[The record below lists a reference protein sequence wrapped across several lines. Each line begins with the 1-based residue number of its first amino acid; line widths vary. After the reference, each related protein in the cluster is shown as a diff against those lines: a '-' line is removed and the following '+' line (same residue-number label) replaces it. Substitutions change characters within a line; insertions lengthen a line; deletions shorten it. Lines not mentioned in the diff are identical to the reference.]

1 MDLKHADS
9 IYKKFLKDIRDKGT
23 LKGDRT
29 GTGTISLF
37 GPQMEFDLSYG
48 FPALTTKKVPLRV
61 MSEELFF
68 FLRGDTDL
76 KSLID
81 KNVKIWTDDGY
92 RFALEHGYEGTK
104 EEFIECVKEEGFSL
118 GPIYGAQWRSWKRLV
133 YVPSKID
140 EAAGMAIT
148 GGHYKRED
156 IDQLNDTIQKMRV
169 NPDDR
174 RLIVNA
180 WNPAEI
186 PHMALPPCHVFFQ
199 YYIADGKVSCK
210 MYQRSADAFLGV
222 PFNIASYALKVH
234 IIAKM
239 LGLEVGKLIIT
250 FGDAHIYL
258 NHLDQVEELLSR
270 RPKKLPKIIVKTAH
284 DRIEDYTID
293 DIEFVG
299 YNPHPAIKAPLSVG
313 L

>member
-1 MDLKHADS
+1 MKHADT
-9 IYKKFLKDIRDKGT
+9 IYKNFLKKILKEGT
-23 LKGDRT
+23 VKEDRT

-68 FLRGDTDL
+68 FNRGDTDL
-76 KSLID
+76 KSLVD

-92 RFALEHGYEGTK
+92 RFALENGFEGTK
-104 EEFIECVKEEGFSL
+104 EEFIEYVKENGFSL
-118 GPIYGAQWRSWKRLV
+118 GPIYGAQWRSWKKHS
-133 YVPSKID
+133 YIPSEID

-148 GGHYKRED
+148 GGQHVIEE
-156 IDQLNDTIQKMRV
+156 IDQLNEAIQKIKN

-174 RLIVNA
+174 RIIVSA
-180 WNPAEI
+180 WNPAAI
-186 PHMALPPCHVFFQ
+186 PSMALPPCHVFFQ
-199 YYIADGKVSCK
+199 YYVADGKLSCK
-210 MYQRSADAFLGV
+210 MYQRSADSFLGV
-222 PFNIASYALKVH
+222 PFNIASYGLETH
-234 IIAKM
+234 LIAKM
-239 LGLEVGKLIIT
+239 AGLEVGKLIMT
-250 FGDAHIYL
+250 FGDAHIYR

-270 RPKKLPKIIVKTAH
+270 RPKKLPKLIVKTVH

-299 YNPHPAIKAPLSVG
+299 YKPHPAIKAPLSVG

>member
-1 MDLKHADS
+1 LKHADS

-23 LKGDRT
+23 IKGDRT

-37 GPQMEFDLSYG
+37 GPQMEFDLAHG
-48 FPALTTKKVPLRV
+48 FPAITNKFVPLRV

-68 FLRGDTDL
+68 FLRGDTNL

-92 RFALEHGYEGTK
+92 RFALENGFEGTK
-104 EEFIECVKEEGFSL
+104 EEFIEYVKENGFDL
-118 GPIYGAQWRSWKRLV
+118 GPIYGAQWRSW
-133 YVPSKID
+133 SKGD
-140 EAAGMAIT
+140 G
-148 GGHYKRED
+148 D
-156 IDQLNDTIQKMRV
+156 IDQLNQAIQKIKN

-174 RLIVNA
+174 RMIVSA
-180 WNPAEI
+180 WNPAAI
-186 PHMALPPCHVFFQ
+186 PNMALPPCHVFFQ
-199 YYIADGKVSCK
+199 YYVADGKLSCK
-210 MYQRSADAFLGV
+210 MYQRSADSFLGV
-222 PFNIASYALKVH
+222 PFNIASYALKTH
-234 IIAKM
+234 IVAKM
-239 LGLEVGKLIIT
+239 VGLEVGKLIMT

-270 RPKKLPKIIVKTAH
+270 RPKKLPKLIVKPVH
-284 DRIEDYTID
+284 DRIEHYTID

-299 YNPHPAIKAPLSVG
+299 YKSHPAIKAPLSVG